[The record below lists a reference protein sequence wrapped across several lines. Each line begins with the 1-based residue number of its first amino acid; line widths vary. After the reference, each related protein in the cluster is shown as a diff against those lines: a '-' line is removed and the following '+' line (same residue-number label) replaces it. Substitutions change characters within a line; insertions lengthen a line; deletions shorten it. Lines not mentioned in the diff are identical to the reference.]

1 MSQIVSSTNV
11 AVPRTD
17 PGGADRISGIDK
29 QPAPFIEVSAP
40 GPDYGDGSG
49 VADDTVGDDAHHG
62 GAQKAVYAFSREE
75 LDFWEH
81 DLHRGL
87 PDGTFGENL
96 TTTGIDLERLL
107 VNQRIRVGTA
117 ELEVSVVRQ
126 PCRTFAAWLGER
138 GWVRRFSDRG
148 RCGTYL
154 RVTVP
159 GRITPGDEL
168 TLVDAPAHDIDI
180 LTAFR
185 AAQGDKAAARRV
197 VDAGCLPEMYH
208 RRLVALLR

>member
-1 MSQIVSSTNV
+1 MY
-11 AVPRTD
+11 
-17 PGGADRISGIDK
+17 K
-29 QPAPFIEVSAP
+29 
-40 GPDYGDGSG
+40 
-49 VADDTVGDDAHHG
+49 
-62 GAQKAVYAFSREE
+62 
-75 LDFWEH
+75 
-81 DLHRGL
+81 
-87 PDGTFGENL
+87 
-96 TTTGIDLERLL
+96 
-107 VNQRIRVGTA
+107 
-117 ELEVSVVRQ
+117 RQ
-126 PCRTFAAWLGER
+126 FAAWLGER